1 MNTPLTS
8 SPPLRSPE
16 QVSGDPKNVSTATI
30 TPGTPAADTA
40 ATAPRRRERAVP
52 EPIPF
57 GRILGVE
64 LRKMFDTRSGF
75 WLMASIVITSAV
87 ATVLTVL
94 LSDRDELTFD
104 SFAASVGSPMSI
116 ILPIIGVL
124 AITSEWSQRTSLTTF
139 TLVPSRGRVITAKL
153 VNVLVIGAVSMLI
166 ALGVGAAGN
175 LVNSAITGN
184 DAVWDIPAWTFAQ
197 IVLAN
202 EMGMIFGFAIGL
214 LFRSSAAGI
223 VGYFVWALVL
233 PGISSA
239 LAEAQQWWSD
249 NAGWFDVNQSRFLL
263 FDSKLTSEEWLQLGV
278 TSGIWILLPFAVGLA
293 LVMRSEVK

>member
-1 MNTPLTS
+1 M
-8 SPPLRSPE
+8 
-16 QVSGDPKNVSTATI
+16 STATI
-30 TPGTPAADTA
+30 TPPSVDGPAAVT
-40 ATAPRRRERAVP
+40 RRRERDVP
-52 EPIPF
+52 APIPF

-75 WLMASIVITSAV
+75 WLMASIVITSGI

-94 LSDRDELTFD
+94 LSDRDGLTFD

-124 AITSEWSQRTSLTTF
+124 AVTSEWSQRTALTTF
-139 TLVPSRGRVITAKL
+139 TLVPSRGRVIAAKL
-153 VNVLVIGAVSMLI
+153 VDTLVIGAVSMVI
-166 ALGVGAAGN
+166 ALGVGAVGN

-202 EMGMIFGFAIGL
+202 ELGMLLGFALGL
-214 LFRSSAAGI
+214 LFRSSPAAI
-223 VGYFVWALVL
+223 VGYFVVNLVL

-239 LAEAQQWWSD
+239 LA
-249 NAGWFDVNQSRFLL
+249 
-263 FDSKLTSEEWLQLGV
+263 
-278 TSGIWILLPFAVGLA
+278 
-293 LVMRSEVK
+293 

>member
-1 MNTPLTS
+1 M
-8 SPPLRSPE
+8 
-16 QVSGDPKNVSTATI
+16 STATI
-30 TPGTPAADTA
+30 TPSSVDGPAV
-40 ATAPRRRERAVP
+40 ATRPREREVP
-52 EPIPF
+52 APIPF

-75 WLMASIVITSAV
+75 WLMASIVITSGI

-124 AITSEWSQRTSLTTF
+124 AVTSEWTQRTALTTF
-139 TLVPSRGRVITAKL
+139 TLVPSRGRVIGAKL
-153 VNVLVIGAVSMLI
+153 VDVLVIGAVSMVI

-202 EMGMIFGFAIGL
+202 ELGMLLGFALGL
-214 LFRSSAAGI
+214 LFRSSPGGDRRLLRGQPGAARHLRCAGRGAEV
-223 VGYFVWALVL
+223 VGRQRRLVRREPDPLPALRLEADLRGVAAARPHVVDL
-233 PGISSA
+233 DPAA
-239 LAEAQQWWSD
+239 LRD
-249 NAGWFDVNQSRFLL
+249 RPRPRD
-263 FDSKLTSEEWLQLGV
+263 
-278 TSGIWILLPFAVGLA
+278 AVRGQ
-293 LVMRSEVK
+293 VGEQ